1 VADARSGRVDI
12 EAKIGITPVIKNFAS
27 QFRGFALAELTLTF
41 IATSS
46 FAGAAT
52 TNAASAQG
60 PQQVVVTNTPAQPVP
75 MVGLVKDSDAS
86 ARKPFQWNGK
96 LNAAPGAGIFKV
108 TTVPPNQRL
117 VIENVSGNCT
127 SISSALLSET
137 DAANSNWLFLPRTF
151 WNGADPA
158 STLVRL
164 YVNPGGDLD
173 FTLSTNP
180 GFPGFCLLGVSGY
193 YVDLP

>member
-1 VADARSGRVDI
+1 M
-12 EAKIGITPVIKNFAS
+12 IKDSAS
-27 QFRGFALAELTLTF
+27 QFRGFALAALTLTF
-41 IATSS
+41 LATSS
-46 FAGAAT
+46 LAGAGT
-52 TNAASAQG
+52 TNTAGAQG

-117 VIENVSGNCT
+117 VIENVSGYC
-127 SISSALLSET
+127 SGISSTLLSET
-137 DAANSNWLFLPRTF
+137 DAANSNWLFLPPTF
-151 WNGADPA
+151 WNGAGPA
-158 STLVRL
+158 STLVRF

-173 FTLSTNP
+173 FSLNTNP
-180 GFPGFCLLGVSGY
+180 GLPGFCLLGVSGY